1 MAKMETLGCGDRKE
15 HFKTEKR
22 QIIKAAKELCYKP
35 EIIEALSKATT
46 SHELTRIMIGA
57 RRGRDFK
64 YE

>member
-1 MAKMETLGCGDRKE
+1 MTINEYQQEALRTETDI
-15 HFKTEKR
+15 KTKYPSLR
-22 QIIKAAKELCYKP
+22 LLHGL
-35 EIIEALSKATT
+35 IEALSKATT